1 MMTNEDFFRAIDE
14 ARDYVLS
21 DILGPGNF
29 DKESQPGA
37 ENPTKDLAKT
47 HTLDISQYSPKTFH
61 KNIHIYSHLDAD
73 GLSAAAILGK
83 IFERKEIG
91 YQITILRQLEIQYI
105 QEIAEE
111 QKNSN
116 RFIIFSDF
124 GTGQIDIIEE
134 RLQSDTY
141 LILDHH
147 KPENISKTPS
157 VNHINPY
164 FFDIKGED
172 EISGAGVCYL
182 FGKSMDP
189 KNIDLAHIAIVGA
202 IGDMQNNHEKGAFHG
217 LNSLILEDAVES
229 GKVEVNFNLAISRTK
244 PLPNAIAYSLPITIP
259 NLSNNVSHVEEFLRL
274 NQIRFKNEIEES
286 RSFLDLSELEKKTL
300 LNALLR
306 YAIVESGIGSQV
318 SKQLVANIYILKKY
332 DEKNRISDAREM
344 SSLLNACGR
353 SENSALGIAALLGDE
368 KSLKIAIENTREYK
382 RSIFLA
388 INKAKE
394 RIRDYEN
401 IRTVYEQTIDEKMIG
416 TVCSILVHF
425 TEYLDKPLIAF
436 ADSDNHTLKVS
447 SRADKTLIEK
457 GLDLGIVMRGACQ
470 QLGIINPA
478 GGHPP
483 AAGAKIPADKLGKFI
498 DEVNNIVKSQL

>member
-1 MMTNEDFFRAIDE
+1 MTNEDFFRAIDQ
-14 ARDYVLS
+14 ARDYLLNEIAEISEKSEVSSSEAKNNISNLS
-21 DILGPGNF
+21 TTP
-29 DKESQPGA
+29 ES
-37 ENPTKDLAKT
+37 
-47 HTLDISQYSPKTFH
+47 HYSPQTFH

-83 IFERKEIG
+83 IFERKEFG

-105 QEIAEE
+105 QDIAEE
-111 QKNSN
+111 QSNSN

-124 GTGQIDIIEE
+124 GTGQIDIVEE
-134 RLQSDTY
+134 KLQSDTY

-147 KPENISKTPS
+147 KPEDSSKSPS

-182 FGKSMDP
+182 FAKSMDP
-189 KNIDLAHIAIVGA
+189 RNIDLAPIAIVGA
-202 IGDMQNNHEKGAFHG
+202 IGDMQNNYDKGAFHG
-217 LNSLILEDAVES
+217 LNSLILEDAVKS

-244 PLPNAIAYSLPITIP
+244 PLTNAIAYSLPINIP
-259 NLSNNVSHVEEFLRL
+259 NLSNNVQHVEEFLRL
-274 NQIRFKNEIEES
+274 SQIRFTNEIEET
-286 RSFLDLSELEKKTL
+286 RSFLDLSDLEKKTL
-300 LNALLR
+300 LNALIR
-306 YAIVESGIGSQV
+306 YAILEAGLDPQV
-318 SKQLVANIYILKKY
+318 SKQLVANIYILKDF

-353 SENSALGIAALLGDE
+353 SENSALGIAALLGDKE
-368 KSLKIAIENTREYK
+368 SLKSAIENTRAYK
-382 RSIFLA
+382 RDIYLSV
-388 INKAKE
+388 NKAKE
-394 RIRDYEN
+394 QIRDYDH

-416 TVCSILVHF
+416 TICSILVHSDD
-425 TEYLDKPLIAF
+425 YADKPLIAF

-447 SRADKTLIEK
+447 ARADKILIEK
-457 GLDLGIVMRGACQ
+457 GLDLGIVMRSACQ

-483 AAGAKIPADKLGKFI
+483 AAGAKIPADKLGNFI
-498 DEVNNIVKSQL
+498 DEADKIVASQLQ